1 MVSKNNF
8 LKENKTCKTPLHGD
22 CLEFSV
28 FPLKR
33 QIVQKENH
41 LLTFA
46 SMCLTPP
53 LPAYKKCP
61 PPFVYKNFKP
71 VFLLHAAVWYLS
83 LIGMRRLWSQE
94 LITFLLRSEQRQKD
108 LVVLL
113 PPLISCGQACCGV
126 GNGKTWL
133 GAILCGVVFLSVA
146 RYGVEDEA
154 RRPLDR

>member
-46 SMCLTPP
+46 SMCLT
-53 LPAYKKCP
+53 AYKKCP
-61 PPFVYKNFKP
+61 PPPYVYKNFKP

-113 PPLISCGQACCGV
+113 PPVISCGQACCGV

-146 RYGVEDEA
+146 RYGVGDEA